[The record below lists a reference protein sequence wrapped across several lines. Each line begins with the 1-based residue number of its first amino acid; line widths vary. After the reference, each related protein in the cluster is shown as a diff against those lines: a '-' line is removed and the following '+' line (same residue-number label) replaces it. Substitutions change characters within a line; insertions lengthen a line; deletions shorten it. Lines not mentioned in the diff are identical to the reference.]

1 MAAAAAAAVGRL
13 ARAGALPAPTSVRHT
28 ACCRPAAAAAA
39 SPSPMDAPESSS
51 AESHTVFHRT
61 RCVHGHSAGWCLQVA
76 AAAPPG
82 KTLLEWWDSSF
93 RLIQVGR
100 WVAPPYM
107 YLKPCE
113 GRSAD
118 PSSEAPCTC
127 SLHRLPAQA
136 PCTGQVGGGRC
147 LMGTKTDRPAHTAPR
162 HGKSSRRCCRGL
174 RRTPLFWDRVR
185 TARTDARGLPLA
197 SQGKAAFP

>member
-1 MAAAAAAAVGRL
+1 MSSSPLRGQVTTVLLPADVFGLAEPAVAAAAAAAVGRL

-100 WVAPPYM
+100 RVAPPYM

-136 PCTGQVGGGRC
+136 PCTGS
-147 LMGTKTDRPAHTAPR
+147 LHRP
-162 HGKSSRRCCRGL
+162 SRRRSMSHGHEN
-174 RRTPLFWDRVR
+174 
-185 TARTDARGLPLA
+185 
-197 SQGKAAFP
+197 